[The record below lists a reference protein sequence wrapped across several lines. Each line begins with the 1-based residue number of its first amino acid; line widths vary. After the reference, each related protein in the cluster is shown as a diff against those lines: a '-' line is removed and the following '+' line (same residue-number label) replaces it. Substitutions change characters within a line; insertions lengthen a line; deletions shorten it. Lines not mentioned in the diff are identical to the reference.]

1 MSVSPVSQ
9 RSSPV
14 QAQPPPREPIKAVA
28 HKQTEAPRPDPKPI
42 HQNEQA
48 QTTYTRVK
56 ENQERQVQAKGRQV
70 DLKA

>member
-1 MSVSPVSQ
+1 MSVSSVSQ
-9 RSSPV
+9 RPAPAHV
-14 QAQPPPREPIKAVA
+14 QPPREPVKAVTKKA
-28 HKQTEAPRPDPKPI
+28 DDAPRPDPKPI

-56 ENQERQVQAKGRQV
+56 EKQESQAQAKGRQV

>member
-14 QAQPPPREPIKAVA
+14 QAQQQPREPIKAVA
-28 HKQTEAPRPDPKPI
+28 QKQTEAPRPDPKPI
-42 HQNEQA
+42 HQNEQV

>member
-1 MSVSPVSQ
+1 MSVSSVSQ
-9 RSSPV
+9 RPAPAQV
-14 QAQPPPREPIKAVA
+14 QPPREPIKAVA

-56 ENQERQVQAKGRQV
+56 EKQESQAQAKGRQV